1 MLDPQVR
8 CFLDRLKDA
17 AVPAVSTMTPHVAR
31 ALHAVFVGRLAG
43 PPEPVDDVRDRAIAG
58 PLGSIP
64 IRIYSP
70 GAVRPA
76 PVLVYFHGGGYVV
89 GDLAMADEACRRI
102 ANAAQC
108 IVVSVAY
115 RLAPEFPYPAPI
127 GDAFAATRWVCEH
140 AFEIGVDGTRVAV
153 GGDSAGGALAAVV
166 SLMARDRG
174 APAIAF
180 QLLVYPAVDNDDT
193 YPSLQQFGTDHYL
206 TLETMRWFRRHHV
219 PGREDESDPYLW
231 PMRALHLRALP
242 PALVITAEA
251 DPLRDAAE
259 AYARRLQA
267 DGVPTRLSRY
277 DGMLHGF
284 FLCPSAFDRAGD
296 AIDEAAAAL
305 RHAFATVP
313 LPQ

>member
-1 MLDPQVR
+1 MLDHQVR
-8 CFLDRLKDA
+8 CFLDRLRDA
-17 AVPAVSTMTPHVAR
+17 GVPPVNTLTPDVAR

-43 PPEPVDDVRDRAIAG
+43 PLVPVHDVRDRDIPG
-58 PLGSIP
+58 PLGRIP
-64 IRIYSP
+64 IRIYAP
-70 GAVRPA
+70 ATPRPA
-76 PVLVYFHGGGYVV
+76 PVLIYFHGGGYVV

-102 ANAAQC
+102 TNAAGC

-127 GDAFAATRWVCEH
+127 GDAFAATRWVSDH
-140 AFEIGVDGTRVAV
+140 AVEIGGDGTRIAV

-174 APAIAF
+174 APSIVF
-180 QLLVYPAVDNDDT
+180 QLLVYPAVDSDDA

-219 PGREDESDPYLW
+219 PVDEDESDPYLW
-231 PMRALHLRALP
+231 PMRAAHLRGLP
-242 PALVITAEA
+242 RALVITAEA

-259 AYARRLQA
+259 AYARRLAA
-267 DGVPTRLSRY
+267 DGVPARLSRY

-284 FLCPSAFDRAGD
+284 FLCPSAFDRARD
-296 AIDEAAAAL
+296 ALDEAACAL
-305 RHAFATVP
+305 REAFATSP
-313 LPQ
+313 PT